1 VKKNNMTLIGSLMAL
16 QSATQV
22 LGGTKTF
29 LNTSISGPPGYT
41 TVEFTAAR
49 DDVRD
54 SSAKL

>member
-1 VKKNNMTLIGSLMAL
+1 MTLIGSLMAL